1 MWQEQ
6 IKNGGPVKVTS
17 PNMTRYVM
25 TIQEAAELVIQA
37 GALSEDG
44 NILIL
49 DMGEPIKILDL
60 AKKMIHLTGQSS
72 FINGESPNTDGDIE
86 IRFTGLRPGEKLHE
100 ELQFNNEVEKTIH
113 PRIMKAIEPRV
124 EHVQLQSTLEA
135 LLNYCEENNVKNII
149 EILFNSQSGYKS
161 DKTISDLTL

>member
-1 MWQEQ
+1 MGASKRLSELICQNENNNSKTHFSIVRFGNVLGSSGSVIPRFQEQ

-86 IRFTGLRPGEKLHE
+86 IRFTG
-100 ELQFNNEVEKTIH
+100 
-113 PRIMKAIEPRV
+113 
-124 EHVQLQSTLEA
+124 
-135 LLNYCEENNVKNII
+135 
-149 EILFNSQSGYKS
+149 
-161 DKTISDLTL
+161 